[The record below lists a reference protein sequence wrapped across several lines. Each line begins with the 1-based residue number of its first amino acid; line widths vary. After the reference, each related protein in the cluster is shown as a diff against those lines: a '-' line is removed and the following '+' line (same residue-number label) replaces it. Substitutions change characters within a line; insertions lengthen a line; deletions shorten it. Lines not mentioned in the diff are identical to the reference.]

1 MSRINFQNAQEKEIV
16 EAMIDDLVA
25 DYAHP
30 AAKAALAELERL
42 SLTPIPDRF
51 EDPRI
56 RALHHLL
63 REAARWLE
71 AKTDSDMAKH
81 KLQLLGM
88 AALLL
93 SEQIEGNTKFHKR
106 AA

>member
-1 MSRINFQNAQEKEIV
+1 MSRINFQNDQERQIV
-16 EAMIDDLVA
+16 EAMVDGLVA

-30 AAKAALAELERL
+30 SAKASLTELERL
-42 SLTPIPDRF
+42 QVAPLPDRF